1 MDIEMPVMNGFL
13 AGEKILKILKE
24 AYMDDY
30 CRIVAITSY
39 TDDKTRQKALEIGF
53 KDVMHK
59 PVKSEELQLMVLRHF
74 FRREV

>member
-1 MDIEMPVMNGFL
+1 MVFMDIEMPVMNGFL

-39 TDDKTRQKALEIGF
+39 TDDKTR
-53 KDVMHK
+53 
-59 PVKSEELQLMVLRHF
+59 
-74 FRREV
+74 